1 MKKIFGVNSVAGIFV
16 AALITIITVIGC
28 AQQPTQQGSA
38 GSVPHYQ
45 VDAFWPKP
53 LKDNWIW
60 GQVSSVA
67 VDARDHVWV
76 LHRPSTLLPDDKG
89 VQQKPPANRCCVSA
103 PPIMEFDAD
112 GNFVQGWGGPGQ
124 GYDWPK
130 NEHGI
135 HVDFQDN
142 VWVSGNDPTD
152 HHLLKFTRDGKFL
165 LQIGKPGKSEGS
177 NSRTQ
182 LGRPAAIVSDAAA
195 HEIIVGDGYG
205 NRRVIVFDATTGAYK
220 RHWGAYGAVPDDGKV
235 DPYKPGATPSKQFGN
250 PHCVRQTNDKL
261 IYVCDRPNNRLQVFR
276 ADGNFLH
283 EFFIES
289 QSLSGPVADTVAS
302 TDAQQRYLFVADGGS
317 SQINILSRDSGKIIG
332 SFGRPGRMAGEF
344 RNLHNI
350 AIDSK
355 GNIFT
360 AEAGFGRRVQKF
372 KPQ

>member
-1 MKKIFGVNSVAGIFV
+1 MKQTKSLMGIVALVTV
-16 AALITIITVIGC
+16 AIVTAIGC
-28 AQQPTQQGSA
+28 AQQPTQPGSA
-38 GSVPHYQ
+38 STAGVPQYQ
-45 VDAFWPKP
+45 VDPFWPKP
-53 LKDNWIW
+53 LQDNWIW

-89 VQQKPPANRCCVSA
+89 AQQKVPTNRCCVSA
-103 PPIMEFDAD
+103 PPIMEFDA
-112 GNFVQGWGGPGQ
+112 GGKFVQGWGGAGE

-135 HVDFQDN
+135 HVDWQGN
-142 VWVSGNDPTD
+142 VWVSGNDPAD

-182 LGRPAAIVSDAAA
+182 LGRPAAIVSDEAAN
-195 HEIIVGDGYG
+195 EIIVGDGYG
-205 NRRVIVFDATTGAYK
+205 NKRVIVFDATTGAYK
-220 RHWGAYGAVPDDGKV
+220 RHWGAYGAVPDDAKQP
-235 DPYKPGATPSKQFGN
+235 PYKPGAAPSTQFGN
-250 PHCVRQTNDKL
+250 PHCVRQTRDKL

-276 ADGNFLH
+276 ANGNFLH

-289 QSLSGPVADTVAS
+289 NTLSGPVADTVAS
-302 TDAQQRYLFVADGGS
+302 TDAQQRYLFVADGGNA
-317 SQINILSRDSGKIIG
+317 QINILSRDNGKIIG

-372 KPQ
+372 KLQ